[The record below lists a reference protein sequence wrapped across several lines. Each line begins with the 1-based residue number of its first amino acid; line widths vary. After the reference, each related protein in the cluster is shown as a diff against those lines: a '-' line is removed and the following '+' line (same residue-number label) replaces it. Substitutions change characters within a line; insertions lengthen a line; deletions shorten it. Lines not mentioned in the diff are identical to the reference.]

1 MDSAS
6 PAAEAPEEL
15 EQKAVDK
22 DFDPSV
28 VVFACRH

>member
-1 MDSAS
+1 MDNESA
-6 PAAEAPEEL
+6 AAEVLNESEPKE
-15 EQKAVDK
+15 VDK